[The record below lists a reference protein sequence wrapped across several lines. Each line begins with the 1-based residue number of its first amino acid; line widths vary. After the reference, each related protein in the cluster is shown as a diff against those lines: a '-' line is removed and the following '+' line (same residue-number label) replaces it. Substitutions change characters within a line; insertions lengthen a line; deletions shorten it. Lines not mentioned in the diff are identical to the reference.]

1 MIGPSPTGL
10 DKTMRNNYQLKRTEA
25 YRQHIES
32 TPQEARDLAGWD
44 FKQEEIIG
52 LFFTHYYLYTRRI
65 PSYWKSY
72 SYTKNT
78 HVERSIRRTPQGRY
92 SVDVRWSVP
101 DSQSRSKTFD
111 TLQEARWWRDLKVYP
126 EQFWLGR
133 EYIKELYAMQQDS
146 LATNTPLPSVTKRS
160 YMVLS
165 KEYSPSS
172 PDLLQ

>member
-1 MIGPSPTGL
+1 MS
-10 DKTMRNNYQLKRTEA
+10 KYYQLKRTEA

-32 TPQEARDLAGWD
+32 TPQDARDLAGWD

-52 LFFTHYYLYTRRI
+52 LFFTHYYLYTRRL
-65 PSYWKSY
+65 PSYWHYKY
-72 SYTKNT
+72 KYKNT
-78 HVERSIRRTPQGRY
+78 YQERCIERTRHGKYIVQ
-92 SVDVRWSVP
+92 VKWSVP

-160 YMVLS
+160 YMVS
-165 KEYSPSS
+165 SQEYSPSS